1 MSASSYFKITGV
13 FFKAYS
19 NFWHK
24 ILATFF
30 FSYSIFSPDLLAK
43 IKRSEFVPSAKGSVL
58 VQLGLALVPYSCWG
72 WLVAQSPLF
81 LVILDPKM
89 SPFRVYLWSPSH
101 HKLVLIGN
109 SSWNRAKL
117 LGFFFLILTEV
128 TYTHHNN
135 KIVVVC
141 LVLRCLQKES
151 CVCNDKH
158 PLRNSCRFGCKLSV
172 SLLISLSRWAIAN
185 LNSSSGFLQTQNF
198 LCSTQLLCKRRGLPA
213 CLFMHPVIQSASC
226 EKINWTACFQ
236 MPLLVLKL
244 FQLSWTFTLWCSR
257 FYLSGQQYVSP
268 SST

>member
-1 MSASSYFKITGV
+1 MVVFWLFFLVCTNWCQRQVILKLQV
-13 FFKAYS
+13 FFFKAYS

-117 LGFFFLILTEV
+117 LGFFFF
-128 TYTHHNN
+128 NFN
-135 KIVVVC
+135 
-141 LVLRCLQKES
+141 R
-151 CVCNDKH
+151 
-158 PLRNSCRFGCKLSV
+158 G
-172 SLLISLSRWAIAN
+172 N
-185 LNSSSGFLQTQNF
+185 L
-198 LCSTQLLCKRRGLPA
+198 
-213 CLFMHPVIQSASC
+213 
-226 EKINWTACFQ
+226 
-236 MPLLVLKL
+236 
-244 FQLSWTFTLWCSR
+244 
-257 FYLSGQQYVSP
+257 YP
-268 SST
+268 SQ